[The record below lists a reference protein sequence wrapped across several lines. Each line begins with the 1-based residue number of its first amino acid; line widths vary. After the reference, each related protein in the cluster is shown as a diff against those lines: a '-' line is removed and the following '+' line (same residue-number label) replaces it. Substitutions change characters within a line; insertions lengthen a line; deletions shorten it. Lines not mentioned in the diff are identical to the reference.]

1 MPTLIAIPLLS
12 LLLVLQSAVINR
24 LPLLQGV
31 PDLILLVVTAWA
43 LQERVRS
50 AWQWAIIGGLLVGYL
65 SVLPLAIPL
74 GSYLFATL
82 LALAFRRRI
91 WQVPILAVFAVIF
104 VSSIAN
110 QLVTAL
116 YLSISGSL
124 ITWLDA
130 LNLIVLPSLIL
141 NLILVVPIY
150 ALIKDLAEWLHPE
163 DLEI

>member
-12 LLLVLQSAVINR
+12 LLLVIQSAVVNR
-24 LPLLQGV
+24 IPLLLGV
-31 PDLILLVVTAWA
+31 PDLILLVITAWA

-50 AWQWAIIGGLLVGYL
+50 AWQWAIIGGLLVGYM
-65 SVLPLAIPL
+65 SFLPIAIPL
-74 GSYLFATL
+74 GGYLFATA

-91 WQVPILAVFAVIF
+91 WQIPILAMFAVIF
-104 VSSIAN
+104 VASTST
-110 QLVTAL
+110 QLATAL
-116 YLSISGSL
+116 YLSISGAL

-130 LNLIVLPSLIL
+130 LNMIVLPSLIL

-163 DLEI
+163 EIEI